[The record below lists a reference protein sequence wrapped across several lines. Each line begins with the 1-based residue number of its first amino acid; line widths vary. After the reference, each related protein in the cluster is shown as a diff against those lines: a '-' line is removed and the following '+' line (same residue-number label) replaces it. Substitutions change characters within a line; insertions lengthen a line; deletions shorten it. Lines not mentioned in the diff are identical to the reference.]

1 MSTMTKGERTD
12 LARLIRRRAKL
23 ARDAAAQRAAE
34 ILADFERQLGTVY
47 SYDDDEVWK
56 AATEA
61 ADEAVENAKKV
72 IAERCEEL
80 GIPPEFRPNVS
91 FNWYGRGQNSLRERR
106 SELRKMATTQIAA
119 AEKAART
126 KIEHCAVEAETALV
140 SEGLTSDV
148 AKEFL
153 TKMPAV
159 ETMMPVLDA
168 GEIKGLLDSKA
179 HGRG

>member
-1 MSTMTKGERTD
+1 MSTMTKVERTD

-23 ARDAAAQRAAE
+23 ARDAATQRAAE
-34 ILADFERQLGTVY
+34 VLADFERQIGTVY
-47 SYDDDEVWK
+47 SYDEDEVWK

-61 ADEAVENAKKV
+61 AEEAVRDAQKV
-72 IAERCEEL
+72 IAERCDEL
-80 GIPPEFRPNVS
+80 GIPPEFRPGVN
-91 FNWYGRGQNSLRERR
+91 FGWYGRGQNAAKDRR

-126 KIEHCAVEAETALV
+126 KIEHYAVESETALIA
-140 SEGLTSDV
+140 EGLTSDA

-159 ETMMPVLDA
+159 ETLMP
-168 GEIKGLLDSKA
+168 ESE
-179 HGRG
+179 